1 MIKPTIKD
9 VALRAGV
16 GVGTVSRVLNNS
28 TQISEVTRSK
38 VLKAIDELKFVPNVA
53 GKRLSSK
60 KSNVIAVLVPVL
72 THPFFANLV
81 AEIEKEAEKSGYS
94 VLLCCSQHN
103 IDKEKEILKRIASKE
118 ADGAIFVTH
127 YEHDEKDLDNLALV
141 SIDRHLS
148 KNIPLITTNNYG
160 ATKQAIEYFINQGL
174 TKIVYL
180 GSKSD
185 IPSEVNKR
193 AEAYLD
199 TMNEHNLTP
208 ILINKNIAHGEE
220 AVLVEHFLNEL
231 KEAEAIFVSGYS
243 LARLLLQQ
251 LEAKNIKVPDNLQ
264 IIYYDGDCSFEKS
277 SNMTTLQQPIA
288 LMAKRCVEVL
298 IAQIEKQSNI
308 PMYSEFQCEFIKGKT
323 TK

>member
-1 MIKPTIKD
+1 MIQYPYNYC
-9 VALRAGV
+9 RGV
-16 GVGTVSRVLNNS
+16 R
-28 TQISEVTRSK
+28 
-38 VLKAIDELKFVPNVA
+38 
-53 GKRLSSK
+53 
-60 KSNVIAVLVPVL
+60 
-72 THPFFANLV
+72 
-81 AEIEKEAEKSGYS
+81 
-94 VLLCCSQHN
+94 
-103 IDKEKEILKRIASKE
+103 
-118 ADGAIFVTH
+118 IFVQDKFYKYDILEPT
-127 YEHDEKDLDNLALV
+127 EFFGEKRMATQKD
-141 SIDRHLS
+141 IIKRHL
-148 KNIPLITTNNYG
+148 
-160 ATKQAIEYFINQGL
+160 QAFSDIKAWTIDYVNEEIINQGL

-220 AVLVEHFLNEL
+220 AVLVEHFLNEQ
-231 KEAEAIFVSGYS
+231 KDTEAIFVSGYS

-251 LEAKNIKVPDNLQ
+251 VEAKNIKVPDNLQ

-288 LMAKRCVEVL
+288 LMAKRCVEAL

>member
-1 MIKPTIKD
+1 MSKHTIID
-9 VALRAGV
+9 VAHRAGV

-28 TQISEVTRSK
+28 PQISEATRKK

-94 VLLCCSQHN
+94 LLLCCSQHN
-103 IDKEKEILKRIASKE
+103 IEKEKEILTRIASKE

-127 YEHDEKDLDNLALV
+127 YEHEEKDLENLALV

-148 KNIPLITTNNYG
+148 KDIPLITTNNYD
-160 ATKQAIEYFINQGL
+160 ATKEAIEYFINQGL
-174 TKIVYL
+174 KKIVYL
-180 GSKSD
+180 GSKTD

-199 TMNEHNLTP
+199 TMKEHNLEP
-208 ILINKNIAHGEE
+208 VLINKNIAHGEE
-220 AVLVEHFLNEL
+220 NELVEHLLSEHQD
-231 KEAEAIFVSGYS
+231 AEAIFVSGYS
-243 LARLLLQQ
+243 LARLLLQKV
-251 LEAKNIKVPDNLQ
+251 EARKIKIPEQLQ

-277 SNMTTLQQPIA
+277 TNMTTLAQPVA
-288 LMAKRCVEVL
+288 LMAKRSVEVL
-298 IAQIEKQSNI
+298 IAQIEQQLNI
-308 PMYSEFQCEFIKGKT
+308 PMYTEFKCEFVKGNS